1 MKACNSSPRQDPF
14 LLTFGVALLLAV
26 SAHGQAD
33 HADEAPQSDAGE
45 AENWRLVQAYLD
57 LDRAWHARDWEIH
70 RSDVPLEEKERM
82 REEERGE
89 HPDIVLAVVAA
100 RKLAAGEGMRARDA
114 ARFLIE
120 ETSGQS
126 PTEVGDREF
135 GQAALV
141 RLVERDWAVIEAYNE
156 AYEAWYARAIDRS
169 GVPLEPK
176 ERMREEERVEHPDIV
191 LAVAVA
197 RKLVAGDGM
206 RARDAARFLVQRS
219 DRRSPTGAGDREF
232 GRAALVRLVGPDW
245 SAIEAYN
252 EAYAAWQEEEAKR
265 REESRSDAS
274 AGEPFLYKLPPKPLE
289 AVAAVQAILE
299 AGPSHEHANE
309 AVEFLLALPAWQ
321 PEAVLSGARVLADNF
336 PEFDKWPKVLAELD
350 RKRLGHAAEAI
361 AEFLREMAA
370 KANDPVVR
378 AIARY
383 YAAKG
388 LAESLNDPSMD
399 AEDRDSRRQQALA
412 LATGLSLGVETET
425 FVSMR
430 SFDGEKESRTL
441 AEVEAL
447 LVHGIRHA
455 TVGATVADE
464 SGWRMDGA
472 RESLSAYAGQ
482 VILVDFWATWCGP
495 CVAAIPRKRELA
507 ERYSGEPFTILAIS
521 VDDEAQTV
529 IDFMEDEP
537 MPWAHWHIG
546 GGSDLETSWRI
557 AGFPTYVVIGRDGVI
572 LSRDNALDGVVNAI
586 ERAFDGG
593 A

>member
-1 MKACNSSPRQDPF
+1 MNACNSCLRQGPF
-14 LLTFGVALLLAV
+14 LPTLGVALLLAV

-33 HADEAPQSDAGE
+33 HVDEAPHSDAGE

-57 LDRAWHARDWEIH
+57 LDRAWHARDREIH

-100 RKLAAGEGMRARDA
+100 RKLAAGDGTRARDA

-126 PTEVGDREF
+126 PTEAGDREF

-141 RLVERDWAVIEAYNE
+141 RLVEPDWSVIEAYNE
-156 AYEAWYARAIDRS
+156 A
-169 GVPLEPK
+169 
-176 ERMREEERVEHPDIV
+176 H
-191 LAVAVA
+191 
-197 RKLVAGDGM
+197 
-206 RARDAARFLVQRS
+206 
-219 DRRSPTGAGDREF
+219 
-232 GRAALVRLVGPDW
+232 
-245 SAIEAYN
+245 
-252 EAYAAWQEEEAKR
+252 AAWREGEATR

-274 AGEPFLYKLPPKPLE
+274 TPEPFLYNPPPESLE
-289 AVAAVQAILE
+289 AMAALQAILQ
-299 AGPSHEHANE
+299 AGPGHEHAHE
-309 AVEFLLALPAWQ
+309 AVEFLLGLPAWQ
-321 PEAVLSGARVLADNF
+321 PDVVLNGARALAENF
-336 PEFDKWPKVLAELD
+336 PQFDKWSRVLAELD

-361 AEFLREMAA
+361 THFLTEMAEKA
-370 KANDPVVR
+370 KDPVVR
-378 AIARY
+378 ATARY

-388 LAESLNDPSMD
+388 LAESLNAPWMG
-399 AEDRDSRRQQALA
+399 AEDRDSRRRQALV
-412 LATGLSLGVETET
+412 LATDLSVGVETET
-425 FVSMR
+425 FVSTR

-464 SGWRMDGA
+464 SGWRLDGA
-472 RESLSAYAGQ
+472 HESLSAYAGQ

-507 ERYSGEPFTILAIS
+507 EKYSGEPFTILAIS

-529 IDFMEDEP
+529 IDLMEDEP

-546 GGSDLETSWRI
+546 GSSDLETSWRI
-557 AGFPTYVVIGRDGVI
+557 VGFPTYVVIGRDGVI
-572 LSRDNALDGVVNAI
+572 LSRDNALDAVVNAI
-586 ERAFDGG
+586 EQAIDGG